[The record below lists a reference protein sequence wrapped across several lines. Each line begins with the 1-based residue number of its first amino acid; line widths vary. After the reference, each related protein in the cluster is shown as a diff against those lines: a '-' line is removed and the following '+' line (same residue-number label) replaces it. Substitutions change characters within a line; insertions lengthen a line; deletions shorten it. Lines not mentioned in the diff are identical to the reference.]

1 MIAIKPLKVLLIER
15 SLSCFIWG
23 LLGLIP
29 VLGIPMAIYSMQ
41 QHWRLKRDRNGMWNP
56 AGRYLL
62 WGIVCARVG
71 GIVSVIIVTTVVIV
85 VSFAAMGNESLNT
98 HTLFRIF

>member
-1 MIAIKPLKVLLIER
+1 MKTSPPLKAALIER

-29 VLGIPMAIYSMQ
+29 VLGMPMALRSMQ
-41 QHWRLKRDRNGMWNP
+41 QHWRTKPQTVEVWNP
-56 AGRYLL
+56 ARRYRL

-71 GIVSVIIVTTVVIV
+71 FFLSLPILFWIAWVIYDAWLT
-85 VSFAAMGNESLNT
+85 N
-98 HTLFRIF
+98 